1 MNWSPANA
9 IVGSYPKKNYSAP
22 IQITGGKQ
30 SKKFKDIIKAASTI
44 GQQLG
49 NKSTFGSVQEIGTDG
64 KYVMKT
70 MKFKSSDSSD
80 NLKIFLN
87 EIRVGRMPGIN
98 KVGPKIYAWRI
109 IRDAT
114 GTATMGQYI
123 MDNFTKGDSTL
134 TAQLASEYIRDKF
147 GNSCPPRGHPY
158 FVKLREVLKNFWKIT
173 KGYHGDLHM
182 KNIVVLTRPDGE
194 IERLM
199 IFDYGGHKKFK
210 SKTWKLTC
218 FDDFVKIIDKEFSQ
232 RRNKLKNKGFFPPT
246 SRIPVVFGSRGQAR
260 RPNTNMLRGSKPS
273 GATIKHNFSTSIMS
287 HIHPTNTNRFAGQ
300 NLKKMNIAGFSHRRA
315 FMSPNK
321 WNTMVGHARPG
332 NKLIGK
338 YKLNYPNK
346 STPQITKAIK
356 KTYTNGRPLN
366 VFRKNERLFPNMKPS
381 DYKRMLYNVTNGKAN
396 IFDPLNP
403 RNRLT
408 RIFPTM
414 KKGHV
419 LGELMNNPNMFNMPT
434 ANYRAMVNNFKRH
447 G

>member
-9 IVGSYPKKNYSAP
+9 IVGSYPKKNYSVP

-87 EIRVGRMPGIN
+87 EIRVGRMAGIN

-109 IRDAT
+109 IRDDT
-114 GTATMGQYI
+114 GTATKGQYI
-123 MDNFTKGDSTL
+123 MDNFTRGNATL
-134 TAQLASEYIRDKF
+134 TAQLATQYIKQF
-147 GNSCPPRGHPY
+147 GDSCPPRDHPY
-158 FVKLREVLKNFWKIT
+158 FVKLKEVLENFWKIT

-182 KNIVVLTRPDGE
+182 DNIVILTRPDGE

-210 SKTWKLTC
+210 SKTGKLTC
-218 FDDFVKIIDKEFSQ
+218 FDDFIKIIDKEFAQ
-232 RRNKLKNKGFFPPT
+232 RRNKLKNKGFYPPT
-246 SRIPVVFGSRGQAR
+246 SRIPVVFGNRGQAR
-260 RPNTNMLRGSKPS
+260 RPNTNMLRGLKPA
-273 GATIKHNFSTSIMS
+273 GAAIKHNFSKSIMS
-287 HIHPTNTNRFAGQ
+287 HIHPTNTNRFTGQ
-300 NLKKMNIAGFSHRRA
+300 NLKKMNIAGVSHRQA

-321 WNTMVGHARPG
+321 WNKLVGHNNPR

-346 STPQITKAIK
+346 STAQITKAIK
-356 KTYTNGRPLN
+356 ETYTNGRPLN
-366 VFRKNERLFPNMKPS
+366 VARKNERFFPNMKPS
-381 DYKRMLYNVTNGKAN
+381 AYARMLHNATNGKAN
-396 IFDPLNP
+396 IFVPVNP
-403 RNRLT
+403 RNRIT
-408 RIFPTM
+408 RAFPGA
-414 KKGHV
+414 KKGFV
-419 LGELMNNPNMFNMPT
+419 LGELMNNPNMFNMPS
-434 ANYRAMVNNFKRH
+434 ANYRVMVNNFKKH